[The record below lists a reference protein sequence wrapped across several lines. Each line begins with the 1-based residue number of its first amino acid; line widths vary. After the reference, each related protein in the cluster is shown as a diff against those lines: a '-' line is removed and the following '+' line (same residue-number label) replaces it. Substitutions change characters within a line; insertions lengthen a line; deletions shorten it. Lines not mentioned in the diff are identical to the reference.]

1 MTSWSSDADGGGRG
15 GGPRPEEGGSS
26 VGDSPTHRIHPTIWE
41 PTTFVLG
48 LGMAVLGAIIGI
60 QLITRVGITPNSS
73 VIGAMVAVT
82 ISRIPLVAL
91 RGLGDLHRQNLLQT
105 VISGATFGGANA
117 LLLPIGIPWVMGRP
131 DLVLPML
138 GGAFL
143 ALLIDATILYR
154 LFDSR
159 TFPATGLWPSG
170 VATSEVL
177 IAGDEGGGRAR
188 LLVAGGIA
196 GGTGQLLGIPMD
208 VFGVCW
214 IGNAWALSMF
224 AVGLLLRGY
233 GLVLF
238 GVDLNA
244 AYVPHGVMVGA
255 GIVAL
260 GQMIWAVRDRGREGG
275 EGRSAVHG
283 ADAVAAGDHGA
294 GPAEA
299 APSKLNR
306 PAHPTPTV
314 SGHAFGKALGDG
326 LVMYLM
332 AATVLALTTGVFSE
346 MSPAMMLGFVLFAG
360 SAALVSELVVGLSAM
375 HAGWFPAFATS
386 LIFLVV
392 GMLLGFPE
400 LPLAVLVGFTAA
412 TGPAFADM
420 GYDLKA
426 GWILRGSGTDPEFER
441 AGRRQQYFAE
451 LLGFVVAGLFVW
463 FAWERYFSADLI
475 PPLDRVYASTIAAG
489 ASPEL
494 ARSILLWAVPGALV
508 QLAGGPSRQMGVLL
522 ATGLLIL
529 NPAAGW
535 TAAVAL
541 VARGLVLRRWGKEA
555 EGPMYVTAGGLIA
568 GSAVVGFG
576 SGVWKA
582 R

>member
-1 MTSWSSDADGGGRG
+1 VT
-15 GGPRPEEGGSS
+15 EERR
-26 VGDSPTHRIHPTIWE
+26 THPTLWE
-41 PTTFVLG
+41 PTTLVLA

-73 VIGAMVAVT
+73 VIGAMVALS
-82 ISRIPLVAL
+82 ISRIPLAAL

-138 GGAFL
+138 GGAFV
-143 ALLIDATILYR
+143 ALVIDATILYHV
-154 LFDSR
+154 FDSS

-188 LLVAGGIA
+188 LLVAGSVA
-196 GGTGQLLGIPMD
+196 GGTGQLFGIPMD

-224 AVGLLLRGY
+224 AVGLLLRAHGQIM
-233 GLVLF
+233 F

-255 GIVAL
+255 GVVAL
-260 GQMIWAVRDRGREGG
+260 GQMVWAVRDRRRVDGEAPGG
-275 EGRSAVHG
+275 EVPNGEASESASG
-283 ADAVAAGDHGA
+283 LKQA
-294 GPAEA
+294 GPA
-299 APSKLNR
+299 
-306 PAHPTPTV
+306 V
-314 SGHAFGKALGDG
+314 SGKTFGRTLGYG
-326 LVMYLM
+326 WLMYLV
-332 AATVLALTTGVFSE
+332 AATGLALATGILSE
-346 MSPAMMLGFVLFAG
+346 MSPVMTLGFVVFAA

-375 HAGWFPAFATS
+375 HAGWFPAFATA
-386 LIFLVV
+386 LIFLIV
-392 GMLLGFPE
+392 GMLLGFPD

-426 GWILRGSGTDPEFER
+426 GWILRGSGSDPEFER
-441 AGRRQQYFAE
+441 EGRRQQYFAE
-451 LLGFVVAGLFVW
+451 LLGFAVAALFVW

-475 PPLDRVYASTIAAG
+475 PPLDRVYAGTIAAG

-494 ARSILLWAVPGALV
+494 ARSILLWAVPGAVV

-541 VARGLVLRRWGKEA
+541 VVRALILRRYGKEA
-555 EGPMYVTAGGLIA
+555 EGAMYVAAGGFIA

-576 SGVWKA
+576 SGVWRA

>member
-91 RGLGDLHRQNLLQT
+91 RGLGDLHR
-105 VISGATFGGANA
+105 
-117 LLLPIGIPWVMGRP
+117 
-131 DLVLPML
+131 
-138 GGAFL
+138 
-143 ALLIDATILYR
+143 
-154 LFDSR
+154 
-159 TFPATGLWPSG
+159 
-170 VATSEVL
+170 
-177 IAGDEGGGRAR
+177 
-188 LLVAGGIA
+188 
-196 GGTGQLLGIPMD
+196 
-208 VFGVCW
+208 
-214 IGNAWALSMF
+214 
-224 AVGLLLRGY
+224 
-233 GLVLF
+233 
-238 GVDLNA
+238 
-244 AYVPHGVMVGA
+244 
-255 GIVAL
+255 
-260 GQMIWAVRDRGREGG
+260 
-275 EGRSAVHG
+275 
-283 ADAVAAGDHGA
+283 
-294 GPAEA
+294 
-299 APSKLNR
+299 

-314 SGHAFGKALGDG
+314 SGHAFGKALGNG

-332 AATVLALTTGVFSE
+332 AATVLALTTGVFNE

-392 GMLLGFPE
+392 GMLLGFPG

-463 FAWERYFSADLI
+463 FAWERYLSADLI

-529 NPAAGW
+529 NPAAGG
-535 TAAVAL
+535 
-541 VARGLVLRRWGKEA
+541 RPRWHSWHG
-555 EGPMYVTAGGLIA
+555 GSCFAGGVRRRK
-568 GSAVVGFG
+568 G
-576 SGVWKA
+576 
-582 R
+582 RCT

>member
-1 MTSWSSDADGGGRG
+1 VTSGSSDANGGGRG
-15 GGPRPEEGGSS
+15 GGPRAVEDESPGG
-26 VGDSPTHRIHPTIWE
+26 DAPTHRIHPTIWE

-82 ISRIPLVAL
+82 ISRIPLAAL

-138 GGAFL
+138 CGAFL
-143 ALLIDATILYR
+143 ALIIDATILYR
-154 LFDSR
+154 VFDST

-188 LLVAGGIA
+188 LLVAGSVA
-196 GGTGQLLGIPMD
+196 GGTGQLFGIPMD

-224 AVGLLLRGY
+224 AVGLLLRAY
-233 GLVLF
+233 GPVMF

-260 GQMIWAVRDRGREGG
+260 GQMIWAVRDQGRAGG
-275 EGRSAVHG
+275 E
-283 ADAVAAGDHGA
+283 DA
-294 GPAEA
+294 
-299 APSKLNR
+299 R
-306 PAHPTPTV
+306 RPTV
-314 SGHAFGKALGDG
+314 SGHAFGKALGNG

-332 AATVLALTTGVFSE
+332 AATGLALTTGVLTE
-346 MSPAMMLGFVLFAG
+346 MSPPMMLGFVLFAG
-360 SAALVSELVVGLSAM
+360 GAALISELVVGLSAM

-400 LPLAVLVGFTAA
+400 LPLAVLVGFTSA

-451 LLGFVVAGLFVW
+451 LLGFVIAGLFVW

-475 PPLDRVYASTIAAG
+475 PPLDRVFASTIAAG

-535 TAAVAL
+535 TAAGAL
-541 VARGLVLRRWGKEA
+541 VVRAGVLRRWGKEA
-555 EGPMYVTAGGLIA
+555 EGAMYVTAGGFIA

-576 SGVWKA
+576 SGIWRA